1 MKERVFFEEFESL
14 YYFHGSTQNWS
25 MQGFHFHNQ
34 YEIILFLSDGAL
46 LEIGDRVYRVMKGD
60 LFFINNREYHRTSGA
75 EGQEYNRYVL
85 MFEPELLE
93 PMTKAFGSQPLARS
107 FRRTICFLA
116 TTQNSMFLAS
126 PEYMPVAG
134 MPVTPRSSSSITSA
148 ASSSGFSVMI
158 KSVCFW

>member
-75 EGQEYNRYVL
+75 EGQEYNL
-85 MFEPELLE
+85 SL
-93 PMTKAFGSQPLARS
+93 
-107 FRRTICFLA
+107 IH
-116 TTQNSMFLAS
+116 
-126 PEYMPVAG
+126 
-134 MPVTPRSSSSITSA
+134 I
-148 ASSSGFSVMI
+148 
-158 KSVCFW
+158 